1 MASKRIALMSALFL
15 VLCLSASVETINAQ
29 ASSQYWVAVN
39 PVTLS
44 SIVYGNVEKNW
55 TMPFQAIWS
64 YGENSGQA
72 IENATVTVDVRT
84 LDNESIAKI
93 TETTNSTGFATFYY
107 LSSNPT
113 VLTFTPTSLVTQDE
127 TLYNSGLFEDGQS
140 VYGLQQNSLTVYWD
154 TFDASLVSTDT
165 DTQGVTVV
173 SVNVTYLM
181 VPEEGLVIPD
191 SSPEQVFPKIAHGR
205 NVTINGVEAEETSVA
220 GVYNAN
226 FSTWLPTAYMIVEVS
241 QDGWLP
247 AHIAFSFDHI
257 SNLVLWTPAIAILLV
272 IFAVLVLFR
281 LFKKTEDNARFSSAG
296 FPFIG
301 GVLLALAAFISLYW
315 GAVGLDGTLSGFD
328 WLWLAVFGLLSFG
341 FGFAGS
347 ILSVMKRKQAVVIF
361 AVCVP
366 LLANVIAI
374 KSALDAYQLAAP
386 WLIIFPSFIISVL
399 SGILISNADKHF
411 KR

>member
-154 TFDASLVSTDT
+154 TFDALLVSTDT